1 VQDLAK
7 CVAGIKSLQMLV
19 RLLSSMPKLIFWTN
33 YIGDR
38 ILQLFFGL
46 IYIPLVYT
54 FLMSHTYNKF
64 EVASICFIL
73 SMVLSWQK
81 GLNTKIASEGS
92 YVYFC
97 IKNPIGSDLNMY
109 EYVC

>member
-1 VQDLAK
+1 
-7 CVAGIKSLQMLV
+7 M
-19 RLLSSMPKLIFWTN
+19 N
-33 YIGDR
+33 
-38 ILQLFFGL
+38 
-46 IYIPLVYT
+46 
-54 FLMSHTYNKF
+54 HTYNKF
-64 EVASICFIL
+64 EVAICFIL